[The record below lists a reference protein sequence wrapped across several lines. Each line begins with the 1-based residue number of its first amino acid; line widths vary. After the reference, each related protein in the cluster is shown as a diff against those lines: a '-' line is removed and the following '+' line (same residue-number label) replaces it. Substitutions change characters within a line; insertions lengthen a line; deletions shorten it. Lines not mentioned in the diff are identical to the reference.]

1 MLCCRSIFLHR
12 CRCCITGVYSYI
24 DVVVLQEYILT
35 YMLLLYY
42 RSIFLHRCRCCVAGV
57 YSYIDVL
64 VLQKYILTQ
73 MSLLCCRS
81 INVQNYRSVTVAW
94 SLAAVPCSD
103 SLLQLIPPN
112 PSNPNPSP
120 PQITLPAQPP
130 LPMSMQAV
138 EMKKSC
144 YTSQFETSLCQAH
157 QPCTWKGSPSHLCA
171 PDFCSSRVHVCVI
184 RIKGKEKEKKNK
196 KTTTTHCDKGHAE
209 MGPFPFTLSD
219 DGILFACTLS

>member
-1 MLCCRSIFLHR
+1 MSLLCCRSIFLHR
-12 CRCCITGVYSYI
+12 CSCFAEVYS
-24 DVVVLQEYILT
+24 DTDVVVVLQ
-35 YMLLLYY
+35 
-42 RSIFLHRCRCCVAGV
+42 
-57 YSYIDVL
+57 
-64 VLQKYILTQ
+64 KYQCPELP
-73 MSLLCCRS
+73 L
-81 INVQNYRSVTVAW
+81 
-94 SLAAVPCSD
+94 SD
-103 SLLQLIPPN
+103 SSLKSCSRPLLRF
-112 PSNPNPSP
+112 PSTADP
-120 PQITLPAQPP
+120 PQPLQSQPISSPDHLTRSTP

>member
-24 DVVVLQEYILT
+24 DVVLQEYILT

-130 LPMSMQAV
+130 YPWVCKQWRW
-138 EMKKSC
+138 KKAA
-144 YTSQFETSLCQAH
+144 TLHSLRPACVKLISLAHGKARHLISAH
-157 QPCTWKGSPSHLCA
+157 QTSAAAGCT
-171 PDFCSSRVHVCVI
+171 CVWS
-184 RIKGKEKEKKNK
+184 G
-196 KTTTTHCDKGHAE
+196 
-209 MGPFPFTLSD
+209 
-219 DGILFACTLS
+219 